1 MSSKSSKV
9 DWKNK
14 EAVRG
19 AVAKDGHLLRKPRRT
34 LKRTK
39 ESLIAVTKNGPALQ
53 HADLTGI
60 LRGNRKIVFAACNE
74 DGESLQFVASDLRN
88 VAREV
93 VRVACAT
100 NGDALRFAGE
110 KFKKDPAMV
119 RHAMESWPL
128 AFEHAPLESV
138 WREGVFYETGLRADK
153 VGACLIQM
161 RSIP

>member
-14 EAVRG
+14 EAVRE
-19 AVAKDGHLLRKPRRT
+19 AVAKDGHLLRKASKD
-34 LKRTK
+34 LKKDEKTV
-39 ESLIAVTKNGPALQ
+39 LIAVTKNGPALQ

-60 LRGNRKIVFAACNE
+60 LRGNRKIAIAACNE

-88 VAREV
+88 VDREV

-100 NGDALRFAGE
+100 NGDALRFAGD
-110 KFKKDPAMV
+110 KFKKDPTMV

-153 VGACLIQM
+153 VGY
-161 RSIP
+161 